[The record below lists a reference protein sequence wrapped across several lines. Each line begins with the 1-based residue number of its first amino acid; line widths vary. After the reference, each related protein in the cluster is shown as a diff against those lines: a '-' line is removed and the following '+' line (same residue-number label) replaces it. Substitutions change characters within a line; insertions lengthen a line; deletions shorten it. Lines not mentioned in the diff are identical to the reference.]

1 MKKHIV
7 GRSGE
12 VKKWTIQPCD
22 VLLKH
27 KKIKNV
33 QNILDHCEEGRQEPF
48 ENKAINIARTGI
60 STRYMINY
68 EQHEKIEIFS
78 IRIEFIEQF
87 LKNIKERLQPT
98 KYIVSIKC
106 SLLWCTFK
114 ELFWTNCGLPAS
126 TTITISMTTFSLP
139 SEEIL
144 KKEWH

>member
-1 MKKHIV
+1 MKKYIV

-12 VKKWTIQPCD
+12 LKKWTIQPCD

-48 ENKAINIARTGI
+48 ENKAINITRTGI

-68 EQHEKIEIFS
+68 EQHEKTEVFS
-78 IRIEFIEQF
+78 ICIEFIEQF

-98 KYIVSIKC
+98 KCIVSIKC
-106 SLLWCTFK
+106 SLL
-114 ELFWTNCGLPAS
+114 
-126 TTITISMTTFSLP
+126 
-139 SEEIL
+139 
-144 KKEWH
+144 